1 MSVEELMK
9 MLRDGGLDDMAIK
22 DLLSDALAS
31 LEGPAEE
38 GQEKEMHEEEGKLD
52 EERAAAG
59 KLLGVA
65 L

>member
-31 LEGPAEE
+31 LKGPEE
-38 GQEKEMHEEEGKLD
+38 EDKEREMHEEEGKLD
-52 EERAAAG
+52 EERKDAG
-59 KLLGVA
+59 SLLGVT